1 MFISFEGID
10 KCGKSTQ
17 IDLFT
22 KYLET
27 NSIDYI
33 KVREPGGTELGEKI
47 RQILLHQEDQEMCA
61 RSELLLFLASRAQLV
76 ENVIKKA
83 LNEGKVVVAD
93 RFAHSSVAYQGCGR
107 GLGME
112 TVEMLNN
119 FATDMIYPEIV
130 FFIDI
135 PAEVALER
143 LENSKKDGKDRKDRI
158 EKEKI
163 EFWEKVRLCYLRMAK
178 EHKEFIVIDGTKD
191 IVEIQEVIV
200 REFEKRYAGKTSN
213 H

>member
-17 IDLFT
+17 VDLFT

-27 NSIDYI
+27 NGIDYI
-33 KVREPGGTELGEKI
+33 KVREPGGTELGEEI
-47 RQILLHQEDQEMCA
+47 RHILLHQEHQEMCA

-76 ENVIKKA
+76 ESVIKRA
-83 LNEGKVVVAD
+83 LSEGKVVVAD
-93 RFAHSSVAYQGCGR
+93 RFAHSSIAYQGCGR
-107 GLGME
+107 GLGAE

-130 FFIDI
+130 FLIDI

-143 LENSKKDGKDRKDRI
+143 LKNSGESGKDRI
-158 EKEKI
+158 EKEKLSFG
-163 EFWEKVRLCYLRMAK
+163 ERS
-178 EHKEFIVIDGTKD
+178 
-191 IVEIQEVIV
+191 EVV
-200 REFEKRYAGKTSN
+200 T
-213 H
+213 

>member
-17 IDLFT
+17 VDLFT

-27 NSIDYI
+27 NGIDYI

-47 RQILLHQEDQEMCA
+47 RHILLYQEHQEMCD

-76 ENVIKKA
+76 ESVIKKA

-93 RFAHSSVAYQGCGR
+93 RFAHSSIAYQGCGR
-107 GLGME
+107 GLGAE

-130 FFIDI
+130 FLIDI
-135 PAEVALER
+135 PAEVVLER
-143 LENSKKDGKDRKDRI
+143 LKNSGESGKDRI
-158 EKEKI
+158 EKEEI
-163 EFWEKVRLCYLRMAK
+163 EFWGKVRSCYLRMAE
-178 EHKEFIVIDGTKD
+178 EHEEFILIDGTKG
-191 IVEIQEVIV
+191 IEEMQEKI
-200 REFEKRYAGKTSN
+200 RKEFEKRYTSGNNN

>member
-17 IDLFT
+17 VDLFT

-27 NSIDYI
+27 NGIDYI

-47 RQILLHQEDQEMCA
+47 RHILLYQEHQEMCD

-76 ENVIKKA
+76 ESVIKKA

-93 RFAHSSVAYQGCGR
+93 RFAHSSIAYQGCGR

-119 FATDMIYPEIV
+119 FATDMVYPEIV
-130 FFIDI
+130 FLIDI
-135 PAEVALER
+135 PTEVVLER
-143 LENSKKDGKDRKDRI
+143 LKNSGESGKDRI
-158 EKEKI
+158 EKEEV
-163 EFWEKVRLCYLRMAK
+163 EFWGKVRRCYLRMAE
-178 EHKEFIVIDGTKD
+178 EHEEFILIDGTKH
-191 IVEIQEVIV
+191 IEEMQEKIIK
-200 REFEKRYAGKTSN
+200 EFEKRYASN
-213 H
+213 KGNH